1 MFLRVLA
8 MLITIQAFPGTL
20 SGVHWRLSL
29 NLGSLSKYRDSYT
42 GSQELSQTLVPAF
55 KAMEQGLNE
64 LHDTLQANTNYDL
77 LARVIITGIFFMI
90 VVLALLSR
98 FNIISQLK
106 KAKQPSTI
114 SFPQHNQP
122 GYPGWVN
129 KV

>member
-1 MFLRVLA
+1 MFPRVLVIV
-8 MLITIQAFPGTL
+8 ITIQAFPVTL

-64 LHDTLQANTNYDL
+64 LHDTLQANTNHDL
-77 LARVIITGIFFMI
+77 LARVVITGIFFMI
-90 VVLALLSR
+90 VILALLSR

-106 KAKQPSTI
+106 KTKQSSTI
-114 SFPQHNQP
+114 AFPQNSQP